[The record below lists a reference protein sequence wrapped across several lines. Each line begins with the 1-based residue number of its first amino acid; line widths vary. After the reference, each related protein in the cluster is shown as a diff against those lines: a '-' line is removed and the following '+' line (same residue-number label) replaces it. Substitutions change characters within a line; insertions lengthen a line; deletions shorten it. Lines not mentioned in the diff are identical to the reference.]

1 MMNRRRFLTLSSA
14 ALLFGKIGFIP
25 RNSVV
30 KEFTK
35 NIVSSKGNRKMKLD
49 YWRYDL
55 KLKHTFTISR
65 SSRTEVPIVLVKF
78 EKDGII
84 AYGEASPNARYN
96 ETPESVIAFLEK
108 IDTSKLSDPFNLED
122 INEYLDSIAPGNP
135 SAKAAVDIAIHDW
148 IGKKLGIPLYKFF
161 GAKKEK
167 VPLSTFT
174 IGMDTVDV
182 IKQKVKEAA
191 AYPLLKIKVGLAN
204 DEEIIQA
211 VRSVTDKP
219 LRVDANEG
227 WKSKEEA
234 LEKINWLATQN
245 VQFIEQPM
253 PSSQIEDIQW
263 LHERVKIPIIA
274 DESIESLYDI
284 ATVSTAYDGINIK
297 LQKNGGL
304 LKARKLIYAARAHR
318 MKIMLGCMIET
329 SVGITAAAQLS
340 PLVDW
345 NDLDGNVL
353 TSNDPFKGAINENG
367 KLVLNDNPGL
377 GVTPVS

>member
-1 MMNRRRFLTLSSA
+1 MNRRKFLTAGGAGLILSGSG
-14 ALLFGKIGFIP
+14 LLSKKTLSKFPTQIITGKG
-25 RNSVV
+25 
-30 KEFTK
+30 
-35 NIVSSKGNRKMKLD
+35 KMRLD

-65 SSRTEVPIVLVKF
+65 SSRNVVPVVLVKF
-78 EKDGII
+78 EKDGIT

-96 ETPESVIAFLEK
+96 ETPETVEAFFKQLD
-108 IDTSKLSDPFNLED
+108 IGQLSDPFKLED
-122 INEYLDSIAPGNP
+122 INEYLDSTGPDNP
-135 SAKAAVDIAIHDW
+135 SAKAAIDIAMHDW
-148 IGKKLGIPLYKFF
+148 IGKKLGIPLYRFF
-161 GAKKEK
+161 GANKSKT
-167 VPLSTFT
+167 PISTFT
-174 IGMDTVDV
+174 IGIDTPEV
-182 IKQKVKEAA
+182 IIQKVKEAA
-191 AYPLLKIKVGLAN
+191 NYPVLKIKVGLPN
-204 DEEIIQA
+204 DEEIIKA

-234 LEKINWLATQN
+234 LERINWLASQN

-253 PSSQIEDIQW
+253 PAAQIDDVRW
-263 LHERVKIPIIA
+263 LHERAKMPIIA
-274 DESIESLYDI
+274 DEALESLYDI
-284 ATVSTAYDGINIK
+284 AKVSTAYDGINVK

-329 SVGITAAAQLS
+329 SVGITAATQLS

-353 TSNDPFKGAINENG
+353 ISNDPFKGEINENG
-367 KLVLNDNPGL
+367 KLVLNDEPGL
-377 GVTPVS
+377 GVTPIS